1 MLGDVAK
8 ALQARG
14 CGAWGTGPSA
24 RWPGQG
30 GPRPGSVGPGVSE
43 GPLGRRQ
50 RGATPAG
57 EQLRALAAA
66 ARFIANAAAAT
77 DQLGIS
83 AGGQLPIMASSETDD
98 DADVIYD
105 AINGDADTE
114 R

>member
-1 MLGDVAK
+1 MQQDHGCVARK
-8 ALQARG
+8 A
-14 CGAWGTGPSA
+14 GAA
-24 RWPGQG
+24 
-30 GPRPGSVGPGVSE
+30 
-43 GPLGRRQ
+43 
-50 RGATPAG
+50 
-57 EQLRALAAA
+57 QLRALAAA

-105 AINGDADTE
+105 ATNGDADTE